1 VGLFDL
7 RRRQSESTFQDKP
20 AGNGKPAGQEADL
33 NPGGGDMEAETPLR
47 PEDFALPPGATVLQ
61 RGLGVRPAAGEDVD
75 DEDTAPRPR
84 ALSGEVMTAPSRGR
98 SRTAGASGAGPAPQS
113 TRLGPARPGSEAPA
127 GPEVTSF
134 GIWMSTRGSAV
145 REPRHVEPP
154 VPAASP
160 EPSTLPPDTGYL
172 PPRPMSLEE
181 CGLTA
186 SFITDCVLRTLY
198 HLHECTGYDIA
209 NRLGLHFGTI
219 LAGILETLRREQ
231 AVEVKGQR
239 GIGEGGYVHVL
250 TDKGVSRAREALE
263 RTQYEGVA
271 PVPLETYIESVVAQS
286 VRQVTVNRPAVVE
299 AFSDLVIRSVLL
311 DQVGQAVN
319 AGSSLFL
326 FGPPGNGKT
335 SIAERIARLLG
346 DPVYVPY
353 AIEVDGQVIKVFDPV
368 THEVVEEDTAARNV
382 RDMRFV
388 RIRRPVVIAGGELAM
403 SSLDLLY
410 SEVGKYY
417 EAPLQMKANLGMFL
431 IDDFG
436 RQAMRPRELL
446 NRWIVPLEKRVDF
459 LTLRTGKKIEIPFD
473 ELIVFSTNLDPKE
486 LVDEAFLRRI
496 KFKVYVG
503 DPDEQM
509 FRELFVRNCQR
520 YGVPWD
526 EAAFQYLLQ
535 RHYTAIGRSF
545 RACHPRDLLE
555 HLVAIARYRQI
566 PARLSAELIDEAC
579 LTYFVM
585 TD

>member
-1 VGLFDL
+1 MGLFDL
-7 RRRQSESTFQDKP
+7 RRKQLDSASQDDPASRDGWP
-20 AGNGKPAGQEADL
+20 AGHPVEGDLDEGGSDDEA
-33 NPGGGDMEAETPLR
+33 PLR
-47 PEDFALPPGATVLQ
+47 PEDFTLPPGAVVLQ
-61 RGLGVRPAAGEDVD
+61 HGLRSRPRSAGEREASASRPGHPT
-75 DEDTAPRPR
+75 DEVLTPPQERARAPASTDAGPTPQ
-84 ALSGEVMTAPSRGR
+84 GSRH
-98 SRTAGASGAGPAPQS
+98 GPAPARAQA
-113 TRLGPARPGSEAPA
+113 GARP
-127 GPEVTSF
+127 EVASF
-134 GIWMSTRGSAV
+134 GIWMSARGLPS
-145 REPRHVEPP
+145 REPRRANSQAPLAQP
-154 VPAASP
+154 GPNL
-160 EPSTLPPDTGYL
+160 LPPDIGYL

-181 CGLTA
+181 AGLNS
-186 SFITDCVLRTLY
+186 SFVTDCVLRTLY

-209 NRLGLHFGTI
+209 DRLGLHFGNI
-219 LAGILETLRREQ
+219 IAAILETLRREQ

-250 TDKGVSRAREALE
+250 TDKGLGRAREALQ

-286 VRQVTVNRPAVVE
+286 IRQVTVNREAVME
-299 AFSDLVIRSVLL
+299 ALSDLVVHPLLL
-311 DQVGQAVN
+311 DQVGQAIN
-319 AGSSLFL
+319 AGTSLFL

-353 AIEVDGQVIKVFDPV
+353 AIEVDGQVIKVFDPIN
-368 THEVVEEDTAARNV
+368 HELVDEDATAKSV

-388 RIRRPVVIAGGELAM
+388 RIKRPVVIVGGELSM

-459 LTLRTGKKIEIPFD
+459 LTLKTGKKIEIPFD

-496 KFKVYVG
+496 KFKIYVG
-503 DPDEQM
+503 NPDEQM
-509 FRELFVRNCQR
+509 FRELFVRNCRR
-520 YGVPWD
+520 YNVPFD
-526 EAAFQYLLQ
+526 ESAFQYLLQ
-535 RHYTAIGRSF
+535 RHYVAASRPL

-555 HLVAIARYRQI
+555 QLTAIARYRQI
-566 PARLSAELIDEAC
+566 PPRLSADLIDEAC

>member
-7 RRRQSESTFQDKP
+7 RRKQLDGTSQDDP
-20 AGNGKPAGQEADL
+20 ASRDGWPPGQGAD
-33 NPGGGDMEAETPLR
+33 GDPPSGAFDGETPLR
-47 PEDFALPPGATVLQ
+47 PEDFTLPPGAVVLQ
-61 RGLGVRPAAGEDVD
+61 RGLG
-75 DEDTAPRPR
+75 
-84 ALSGEVMTAPSRGR
+84 GR
-98 SRTAGASGAGPAPQS
+98 SRSAGERETSASRPGQPVGEVLPPPPARGRAGAQRDAGPAPQGS
-113 TRLGPARPGSEAPA
+113 RHGSPRANGPAA

-134 GIWMSTRGSAV
+134 GIWMSARGSAP
-145 REPRHVEPP
+145 REPRRADQAAAPAPP
-154 VPAASP
+154 VPDMV
-160 EPSTLPPDTGYL
+160 PPDTGYL
-172 PPRPMSLEE
+172 PPRPMSLDEA
-181 CGLTA
+181 GLTS
-186 SFITDCVLRTLY
+186 SFVTDCVLRTLY

-209 NRLGLHFGTI
+209 NRLGLHFGNI
-219 LAGILETLRREQ
+219 IAAILEALRREQ

-250 TDKGVSRAREALE
+250 TDKGLGRAREALQ
-263 RTQYEGVA
+263 RTQYEGVT

-286 VRQVTVNRPAVVE
+286 VRQVTVNREAVME
-299 AFSDLVIRSVLL
+299 ALSDLVVHPLLL
-311 DQVGQAVN
+311 DQVGQAIN
-319 AGSSLFL
+319 AGTSLFL

-353 AIEVDGQVIKVFDPV
+353 AVEVDGQVIKVFDPIN
-368 THEVVEEDTAARNV
+368 HELVDEDATAKSV

-388 RIRRPVVIAGGELAM
+388 RIKRPVVIVGGELSM

-459 LTLRTGKKIEIPFD
+459 LTLKTGKKIEIPFD
-473 ELIVFSTNLDPKE
+473 ELIVFSTNLDPKD

-496 KFKVYVG
+496 KFKIYVG

-509 FRELFVRNCQR
+509 FRELFIRNCQR
-520 YGVPWD
+520 YSVPFD

-535 RHYTAIGRSF
+535 RHYAAVNRPL

-555 HLVAIARYRQI
+555 HLLAIARYRQVS
-566 PARLSAELIDEAC
+566 PRLSADLIDEAC
-579 LTYFVM
+579 LSYFVM
-585 TD
+585 TG

>member
-1 VGLFDL
+1 MGLFDL
-7 RRRQSESTFQDKP
+7 RRKQLDRVARDDPASRERWPTGQNAEELPDEESFD
-20 AGNGKPAGQEADL
+20 GEA
-33 NPGGGDMEAETPLR
+33 PLR
-47 PEDFALPPGATVLQ
+47 PEDFTLPSGAVVLQ
-61 RGLGVRPAAGEDVD
+61 HGLGSRSRSTGER
-75 DEDTAPRPR
+75 EATAPRPGQP
-84 ALSGEVMTAPSRGR
+84 AGEVPAPQPRGR
-98 SRTAGASGAGPAPQS
+98 AHAPADAGPATPGS
-113 TRLGPARPGSEAPA
+113 RHGPARARGQAAA

-134 GIWMSTRGSAV
+134 GIWMSTRGGQP
-145 REPRHVEPP
+145 REPRRAEQEAPP
-154 VPAASP
+154 APPA
-160 EPSTLPPDTGYL
+160 PDLLARESGYL

-181 CGLTA
+181 AGLNS
-186 SFITDCVLRTLY
+186 SFVTDCVLRTLY

-209 NRLGLHFGTI
+209 NRLGLHFGNVV
-219 LAGILETLRREQ
+219 AAILEALRREQ

-250 TDKGVSRAREALE
+250 TDKGLGRAREALQ

-286 VRQVTVNRPAVVE
+286 VRQVTVNRQAVVE
-299 AFSDLVIRSVLL
+299 ALSDLVVHPLLL
-311 DQVGQAVN
+311 DQVGQAIN
-319 AGSSLFL
+319 AGTSLFL

-353 AIEVDGQVIKVFDPV
+353 AVEVDGQVIKVFDPIN
-368 THEVVEEDTAARNV
+368 HELVDEDATARSV

-388 RIRRPVVIAGGELAM
+388 RIKRPVVIVGGELSM

-496 KFKVYVG
+496 KFKIYVG

-520 YGVPWD
+520 YDVPFD

-535 RHYTAIGRSF
+535 RHYAAANRPL

-555 HLVAIARYRQI
+555 HLTAIARYRQV
-566 PARLSAELIDEAC
+566 PPRLSADLIDEAC
-579 LTYFVM
+579 LSYFVM